1 MADDKGKRSLENL
14 KNSVWP
20 DVATDKGR
28 KNATLGGAIAAG
40 WIVLSYAFVLGSVF
54 VTGETPFGPSED
66 PDEALG
72 LVMITALFG
81 LVMIVL
87 FSFFGWRIWK
97 RQGHVSAII
106 TLVWTVVEVAM
117 KLGGDG
123 DWRMEDEPSAT
134 EPQHRHPNR
143 DRNQAGLPTEL
154 VLDTP
159 EIPVVLD

>member
-1 MADDKGKRSLENL
+1 MADDKNKRSLENL

-20 DVATDKGR
+20 DVGTDKGR
-28 KNATLGGAIAAG
+28 RNATLGGAIVAG
-40 WIVLSYAFVLGSVF
+40 WIVVSYAFVLGSVF

-106 TLVWTVVEVAM
+106 TLVWTVVEVVM
-117 KLGGDG
+117 KLV
-123 DWRMEDEPSAT
+123 
-134 EPQHRHPNR
+134 
-143 DRNQAGLPTEL
+143 L
-154 VLDTP
+154 VTGQG
-159 EIPVVLD
+159 VVLSIIMTLVAINGVRGTLAHRKGLKAHEVEPEETA

>member
-1 MADDKGKRSLENL
+1 MADDKEKRSLENL

-20 DVATDKGR
+20 DVGTDKGR
-28 KNATLGGAIAAG
+28 RNATLGGAIVAG
-40 WIVLSYAFVLGSVF
+40 WIVVSYAFVLGSVF

-106 TLVWTVVEVAM
+106 TLVWTVVEVVM
-117 KLGGDG
+117 KLV
-123 DWRMEDEPSAT
+123 
-134 EPQHRHPNR
+134 
-143 DRNQAGLPTEL
+143 L
-154 VLDTP
+154 VTGQG
-159 EIPVVLD
+159 VVLSILMTLLAINGVRGTLARRKGLKAHEVGPEETD